1 MPTPTASG
9 WNAWGRRNFADTAP
23 LAGMA
28 FTQLDPPLPMTVLDK
43 GDGYAVAVIDYGQE
57 FDLLWV
63 VALNDSGEI
72 WSAPNPKVRMQP
84 NWSMGRKSGDKRT
97 PPRIAAVS
105 G

>member
-1 MPTPTASG
+1 
-9 WNAWGRRNFADTAP
+9 
-23 LAGMA
+23 MA

-63 VALNDSGEI
+63 VALNDGGEL
-72 WSAPNPKVRMQP
+72 WSASNPKVRMQA
-84 NWSMGRKSGDKRT
+84 NWSMGRKSEREAPVSRLG
-97 PPRIAAVS
+97 AVS